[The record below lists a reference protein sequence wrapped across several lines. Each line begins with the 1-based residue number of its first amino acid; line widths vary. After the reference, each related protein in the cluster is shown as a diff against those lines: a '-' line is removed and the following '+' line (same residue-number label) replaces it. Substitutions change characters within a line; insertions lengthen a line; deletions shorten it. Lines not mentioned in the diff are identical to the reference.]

1 MSSGINFKLVDPVA
15 QLIASGGGSGSGLP
29 LTGGTMSGAIV
40 QPIAP
45 VAPFDLTNK
54 QYVDGAF
61 QAKKPTAIPNNIA
74 FFGSGADAGQTID
87 STYSIDT
94 VITNPQSNTTIWS
107 SSRMIAS
114 LQYGANVFKA
124 TASINII
131 SAGNATAFSAGNAIV
146 GPATWPNTGS
156 TFTLD
161 GAGIAT
167 ISNSQPYTTYYRI
180 TFVACSMSEST
191 GASGSVLCRFQD
203 VSGPML
209 FGVEKLLSCLPNTSP
224 FPAQTFCNEAYL
236 TALISVAPT
245 LSFQFSVQLTN
256 IGSNTIVVDP
266 TASLNP
272 CLLII
277 ERVA

>member
-1 MSSGINFKLVDPVA
+1 MSSGINFKLIDPVA
-15 QLIASGGGSGSGLP
+15 QLIASGGGS
-29 LTGGTMSGAIV
+29 
-40 QPIAP
+40 
-45 VAPFDLTNK
+45 
-54 QYVDGAF
+54 GAF

-124 TASINII
+124 TASINIL
-131 SAGNATAFSAGNAIV
+131 SSGNAKAFSTGNAIV
-146 GPATWPNTGS
+146 GPDTWPNTGS

-161 GAGIAT
+161 GAGVAT

-180 TFVACSMSEST
+180 TFVACSMSESA
-191 GASGSVLCRFQD
+191 GVSGSVSCRFQD
-203 VSGPML
+203 ESGPTL
-209 FGVEKLLSCLPNTSP
+209 FGVEKLLSCLPNTTP
-224 FPAQTFCNEAYL
+224 FPTQTFCKEVYL

-256 IGSNTIVVDP
+256 PGANTIVVDP
-266 TASLNP
+266 TAPIDP